1 MHLHEFT
8 TCRGKAVHQISPPDA
23 KDLEIM
29 NIHEPGFIEYQA
41 REYGNHALPDM
52 SSSLTKEINK
62 LDHWGRSRF
71 KLQPQ
76 EYQA

>member
-1 MHLHEFT
+1 MSW
-8 TCRGKAVHQISPPDA
+8 ISPPGA
-23 KDLEIM
+23 KDLERT

-41 REYGNHALPDM
+41 REYGNHAVADM
-52 SSSLTKEINK
+52 LSSLTKEINK
-62 LDHWGRSRF
+62 LDHWGWSRF